1 MKIEPNIVQST
12 EKADQV
18 AVMLIDVQQSLLKG
32 IDNRNELLDALN
44 ILIRS
49 TKILDLPLL
58 VTEQVPQKL
67 GPTDPALLSITSAI
81 QPVAKTSFS
90 IFGCAEIREKL
101 EKEKIVHLILS
112 GLETPIC
119 IYLSA
124 IDALKAGIE
133 VTILSDCIGAR
144 RAIDAAVTLTKLQ
157 NAGCHVIP
165 LESFLFGYLGSSEHS
180 QFKGISNLVRN
191 RKII

>member
-1 MKIEPNIVQST
+1 MKIESNIVQST
-12 EKADQV
+12 DKPDQV
-18 AVMLIDVQQSLLKG
+18 AVMLIDVQQSLLSG
-32 IDNRNELLDALN
+32 IENRNDLLDAIN

-49 TKILDLPLL
+49 TKILNLPLL

-67 GPTDPALLSITSAI
+67 GPTDPTLRPILSHI

-101 EKEKIVHLILS
+101 EKEKIAHLILS

-119 IYLSA
+119 IYLTA
-124 IDALKAGIE
+124 IDALKAGME
-133 VTILSDCIGAR
+133 VTLLSDCVGAR
-144 RAIDAAVTLTKLQ
+144 RTIDAAITLTKLQ

-180 QFKGISNLVRN
+180 QFKDISNLVRN
-191 RKII
+191 RK

>member
-1 MKIEPNIVQST
+1 MKIESNILQST
-12 EKADQV
+12 NKPDQV
-18 AVMLIDVQQSLLKG
+18 AVMLIDVQKSLLNG
-32 IDNRNELLDALN
+32 VENRIELLDAIN

-49 TKILDLPLL
+49 TKILNLPLF

-67 GPTDPALLSITSAI
+67 GPTDPALLPILSHI

-101 EKEKIVHLILS
+101 EKEKIAHLILS

-124 IDALKAGIE
+124 IDAIKAGME
-133 VTILSDCIGAR
+133 VTLLSDCVGAR
-144 RAIDAAVTLTKLQ
+144 RTIDAAITFAKLQ
-157 NAGCHVIP
+157 NAGCHIIP

-180 QFKGISNLVRN
+180 QFKDISNLVRS
-191 RKII
+191 RK